1 MSRSSDHPPSHA
13 LPELQDDDEDAGDDP
28 SSPLYTSSA
37 EADVDEDMA
46 EVHRT
51 RCTFKQLVTSRAGQ
65 QQVLQA
71 VHAAGLEQQVL
82 HARVS
87 TAEAQKD
94 AAIANRRAADEV
106 LRQRTAEL
114 DRFRAEYDQLTAA
127 KLSTEEQLS
136 VKDAQ
141 VADLQQQVTSL
152 TSKSF
157 VSSLAKPTSFT
168 GSPAQDKMPV
178 REWLSI
184 VKDYLY
190 SSNIA
195 RTDVQRVQFAEG
207 YLKAEARRAWIAFK
221 VGLHKPTDD
230 DSSPYAGVTF
240 AAFEKHLLQRWNPT
254 SSEVDART
262 KLDMLSQAHLSIT
275 AFVNRFEDLCTFL
288 PSMDEGDKVHKFLTK
303 LDVAIQS
310 HCAINPAT
318 GQRWTSYEA
327 AKEFAVNYCATVASA
342 ANTRK
347 RAGALQQGINAA
359 QGALTSGG
367 SSAGWQQH
375 KLYCR
380 LHKCHFGLPN
390 VEYLGHIVGE
400 NGIRVDPRKVKIVQ
414 DWPAPK
420 TQSELPFDLLKEKLT
435 HAPVLA
441 MPDFEKPFEIVA
453 DASNTAVGAIL
464 LQDGKPI
471 AFESRKLTPA
481 EVAYDTMERE
491 MTAVIHALTVW
502 RPYVDQAEITVF
514 SDHEPLRYLRTKPTL
529 TPRQI
534 RWSQFMERFY
544 YKWEFRAGRLNVA
557 DPLSRA
563 PHSAD
568 GSGMGNITGRPLG
581 PDDYQL
587 AAVSRD
593 RTSKRKRL
601 NRRNMLRDLSHVLIN
616 VCLGR
621 GSVKGRRR
629 VISGIFV
636 IILKF
641 RQGVGGRVITGAG
654 HRSNLLDHQKQR
666 LKATGT

>member
-46 EVHRT
+46 EVSQHVPPVQPNATEHRPVSSAPDALHT
-51 RCTFKQLVTSRAGQ
+51 VKQLVTSRAGQ

-240 AAFEKHLLQRWNPT
+240 AAFEKHLLQRRNPT

-275 AFVNRFEDLCTFL
+275 TFVNRFEDLCTFL

-318 GQRWTSYEA
+318 GQ
-327 AKEFAVNYCATVASA
+327 
-342 ANTRK
+342 
-347 RAGALQQGINAA
+347 
-359 QGALTSGG
+359 
-367 SSAGWQQH
+367 
-375 KLYCR
+375 
-380 LHKCHFGLPN
+380 
-390 VEYLGHIVGE
+390 
-400 NGIRVDPRKVKIVQ
+400 
-414 DWPAPK
+414 
-420 TQSELPFDLLKEKLT
+420 
-435 HAPVLA
+435 
-441 MPDFEKPFEIVA
+441 
-453 DASNTAVGAIL
+453 
-464 LQDGKPI
+464 
-471 AFESRKLTPA
+471 
-481 EVAYDTMERE
+481 
-491 MTAVIHALTVW
+491 
-502 RPYVDQAEITVF
+502 
-514 SDHEPLRYLRTKPTL
+514 
-529 TPRQI
+529 
-534 RWSQFMERFY
+534 
-544 YKWEFRAGRLNVA
+544 
-557 DPLSRA
+557 
-563 PHSAD
+563 
-568 GSGMGNITGRPLG
+568 
-581 PDDYQL
+581 
-587 AAVSRD
+587 
-593 RTSKRKRL
+593 
-601 NRRNMLRDLSHVLIN
+601 
-616 VCLGR
+616 
-621 GSVKGRRR
+621 
-629 VISGIFV
+629 
-636 IILKF
+636 
-641 RQGVGGRVITGAG
+641 
-654 HRSNLLDHQKQR
+654 
-666 LKATGT
+666 